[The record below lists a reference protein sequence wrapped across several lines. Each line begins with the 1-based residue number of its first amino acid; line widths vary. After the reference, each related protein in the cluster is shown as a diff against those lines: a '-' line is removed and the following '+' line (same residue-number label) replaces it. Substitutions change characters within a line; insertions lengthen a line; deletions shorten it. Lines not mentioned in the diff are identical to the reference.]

1 MSRAA
6 LFDLNID
13 FEFGNL
19 SPEMP
24 QEQYDILE
32 EDLVDHGCH
41 EPLLIWNDYIIDG
54 HHRYNLCHKWEIPF
68 SVLKAQF
75 PSREDTIVWICQQHL
90 KKTYLANIHKRYLVG
105 KYFTARKTVIS
116 REHRGVKPN
125 GRPLNAR
132 QLAAIE
138 IGSYFD
144 FSYHTVY
151 KYGIMASA
159 IDTIFNKE
167 PELAHRILS
176 GLVKISYETI
186 LAVSKLTK
194 DKMRS
199 LNRYL
204 SDSQQDHILYS
215 DILHELQ
222 TKSPGIQRSDTT
234 TEHKHYTPPSRPEIN
249 ASAGIKEMPTY
260 DPDAEIA
267 SLALTIPSWISTI
280 KRVQSIANWTL
291 ISSEARQRIK
301 KQLYHLGD
309 TTTSFLNVLKE
320 NE

>member
-1 MSRAA
+1 MSKTA

-32 EDLVDHGCH
+32 EDLVEHGCR

-68 SVLKAQF
+68 PVLKAQF
-75 PSREDTIVWICQQHL
+75 PSREDTVVWICQQHL
-90 KKTYLANIHKRYLVG
+90 KKTYLAEIHRRYLIG
-105 KYFTARKTVIS
+105 KYFNARKTIIS

-132 QLAAIE
+132 QLAAVE
-138 IGSYFD
+138 IGDHFD

-151 KYGIMASA
+151 KYGVMASA
-159 IDTIFNKE
+159 IDRIFTKE

-176 GLVKISYETI
+176 GQVKISFENI
-186 LAVSKLTK
+186 LAVSKLSK
-194 DKMRS
+194 EKLRS

-222 TKSPGIQRSDTT
+222 TKSSGIQRSDTT
-234 TEHKHYTPPSRPEIN
+234 ERKHYTLPCRSETN
-249 ASAGIKEMPTY
+249 ASAGIKEMPPY

-280 KRVQSIANWTL
+280 KRVQSIANLPL
-291 ISSEARQRIK
+291 ISSDARQRIK
-301 KQLYHLGD
+301 TQLYQLSD
-309 TTTSFLNVLKE
+309 TATSFLNVVKE